1 MIKKG
6 ARAHYDAGR
15 NCEERSFRATREMFL
30 FAGFKEKNYDRDNL
44 FVCMLL
50 LLSLYHWLVTS
61 HSVFRSPYTIEESSM
76 EDKPQVY
83 LS

>member
-30 FAGFKEKNYDRDNL
+30 FAGFNEKDLDRGNL

-50 LLSLYHWLVTS
+50 LSSSYHWLQATQFFDL
-61 HSVFRSPYTIEESSM
+61 HIKLRGSSM